1 MVKKEKTESDAD
13 VYGELDAS
21 KTLLFHG
28 LESDII
34 EEQMSEDKEF
44 RWQHLKINL
53 QNYSHTELD
62 CSFTIF
68 KYFFQ
73 ERSSRTESEFSSEL
87 SKFHKK
93 NQIPGNWK

>member
-62 CSFTIF
+62 CSFPIF

>member
-44 RWQHLKINL
+44 R
-53 QNYSHTELD
+53 
-62 CSFTIF
+62 
-68 KYFFQ
+68 
-73 ERSSRTESEFSSEL
+73 
-87 SKFHKK
+87 
-93 NQIPGNWK
+93 